1 MAKYKVTCYHHR
13 RAIVKGDLEAE
24 TIIDSVEIFTSK
36 KAIVEYLSQKCREA
50 EKRRYE
56 TKLDKQVSG
65 NMPSLQ
71 VYTNDTWTHENTG
84 EDERESYWYRSELV

>member
-36 KAIVEYLSQKCREA
+36 KAIVEYLSQK
-50 EKRRYE
+50 
-56 TKLDKQVSG
+56 
-65 NMPSLQ
+65 
-71 VYTNDTWTHENTG
+71 
-84 EDERESYWYRSELV
+84 